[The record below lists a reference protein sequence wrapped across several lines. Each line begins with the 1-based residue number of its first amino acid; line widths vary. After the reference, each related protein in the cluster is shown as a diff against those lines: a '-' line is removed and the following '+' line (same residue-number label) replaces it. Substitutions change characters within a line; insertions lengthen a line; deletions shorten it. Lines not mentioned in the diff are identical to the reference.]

1 MLLFDLLA
9 QGSSQGQ
16 GNWWEPG
23 TENFLDVGD
32 LAAILAFLTALVMT
46 TMGVTRWWLRQLKGI
61 IRDEIEKATEPIHP
75 NSNGGYSLPDVA
87 KRQRILEK
95 KVNDLGHD
103 MVETKDLLLQIA
115 VNTQNQQFVVPER
128 LHLQQRK
135 HQHLEKRLKLNRQK
149 RLVLNYYYYLT
160 LSFTSTFC

>member
-95 KVNDLGHD
+95 KVNDLGND

-115 VNTQNQQFVVPER
+115 VNTQKPTVR
-128 LHLQQRK
+128 RSRK
-135 HQHLEKRLKLNRQK
+135 TASPAKK
-149 RLVLNYYYYLT
+149 
-160 LSFTSTFC
+160 TSAPRKKTQTKQTKKTSS